1 MLASWNF
8 QDDAASAT
16 PAPKINR
23 EGSTEFRNRMLDWL
37 RIVVELGLEVSRVES
52 DASEVKGVQP
62 SRSRAHGLEL
72 TSYPFL
78 MLLLLFLP
86 DLLEL

>member
-1 MLASWNF
+1 
-8 QDDAASAT
+8 
-16 PAPKINR
+16 
-23 EGSTEFRNRMLDWL
+23 
-37 RIVVELGLEVSRVES
+37 VELGLEVSRVES

>member
-1 MLASWNF
+1 MLPLPR
-8 QDDAASAT
+8 QH
-16 PAPKINR
+16 PKLT
-23 EGSTEFRNRMLDWL
+23 GKGVRNLEIACWIGL